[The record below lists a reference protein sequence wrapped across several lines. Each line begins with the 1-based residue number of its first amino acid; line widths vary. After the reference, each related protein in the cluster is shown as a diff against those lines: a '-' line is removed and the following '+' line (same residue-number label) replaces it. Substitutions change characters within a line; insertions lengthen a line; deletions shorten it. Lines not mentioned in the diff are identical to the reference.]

1 MRRRQLS
8 IALGVPLLAGALS
21 ALGGCAAPATDGPGL
36 WFIFLETGRPTPDDR
51 DAVMMMQRGH
61 IDNFKRLF
69 AEGKLLAAGPMADPS
84 RSKRGLVVVRAAS
97 HAELMG
103 YFQPDAYVREG
114 YLQVNAVPALA
125 RRPVYTEGIDA
136 SRVEEIRIVL
146 IGRPAAAPD
155 AATAMT
161 RQALLQGLVVRGSVG
176 AWYTLQ
182 TGPVAEVLL
191 ARSTDTAGLE
201 AALAPYAKPGSGIGV
216 QVWRQ
221 WISPGVVGPR

>member
-1 MRRRQLS
+1 MRRRQLTL
-8 IALGVPLLAGALS
+8 ALGAPLLAGAL
-21 ALGGCAAPATDGPGL
+21 AGLGACATPATDGAGL
-36 WFIFLETGRPTPDDR
+36 WFIFLESGRPTPDDR
-51 DAVMMMQRGH
+51 DAVMAMQRGH

-69 AEGKLLAAGPMADPS
+69 GEGKLLAAGPMADPA

-114 YLQVNAVPALA
+114 YMQVNAVPALA
-125 RRPVYTEGIDA
+125 RRAVYTEGIDA
-136 SRVEEIRIVL
+136 TRVEEIRIVL

-155 AATAMT
+155 AATAHA
-161 RQALLQGLVVRGSVG
+161 RQALLQGLVERGNVG

-191 ARSTDTAGLE
+191 ARGTDSASLE
-201 AALAPYAKPGSGIGV
+201 AALAPYAAPDRGITV